1 MSNTTRRP
9 TVGDLVRVI
18 KTDCFT
24 DAAELKKGDVVKIR
38 HDDKSDR
45 PYRLHSNPGYP
56 SDVYCLASSF
66 ELVTHRH
73 PELEALKATHAKIAE
88 EIKALETKIIEE
100 AQSKR
105 PELKKGQLWK
115 HRDGSVYL
123 GHGTTN
129 QGVDLVQVSA
139 PDHMKRSIGSNWSEG
154 RCSPSPVVALNAAVA
169 DGMLHGP
176 QTIKEPN
183 K

>member
-24 DAAELKKGDVVKIR
+24 DAAELKKGDVVKIS
-38 HDDKSDR
+38 HDDMSDR

-56 SDVYCLASSF
+56 SDVYCLARSF
-66 ELVTHRH
+66 ELVTPRY
-73 PELEALKATHAKIAE
+73 PELEALKATHAKMAE
-88 EIKALETKIIEE
+88 EIKALETKITEE
-100 AQSKR
+100 AEAKR

-115 HRDGSVYL
+115 HLDGSVYL
-123 GHGTTN
+123 GRGMTN
-129 QGVDLVQVSA
+129 QGVDLVRVSS
-139 PDHMKRSIGSNWSEG
+139 PDHVKRSIGNNWSEG
-154 RCSPSPVVALNAAVA
+154 YGFGNSPEDFTYL
-169 DGMLHGP
+169 GMASDLL
-176 QTIKEPN
+176 TIKEPS